1 MTTRHLK
8 IRQKIVKI
16 FEENNLKITS
26 QANLKVVN
34 FLNVTLD
41 LKVEISSL
49 TSSQVT
55 DLYVSAQSN
64 HLPSII
70 KNIPLAVNKR
80 LCSISSNKQVF
91 DELAPLCQA

>member
-1 MTTRHLK
+1 MGPMAQAQTKSPIKTTTRRLK

-34 FLNVTLD
+34 FLDVTLD

-55 DLYVSAQSN
+55 DL
-64 HLPSII
+64 
-70 KNIPLAVNKR
+70 
-80 LCSISSNKQVF
+80 CM
-91 DELAPLCQA
+91 